1 MSGFILKRL
10 SRPYNQFL
18 RAVSCAFMLVLLS
31 GCIAVN
37 DHRGRMVDQENL
49 AKLKVNIDDQET
61 VRQTIGSP
69 TFEDKFNPRQWVYVY
84 QYTSRR
90 SFFHPD
96 TINFEVVRAHFN
108 DKGVLTKLDHLQ
120 AQTIPEVQP
129 VSRVT
134 ETSGHRNTFAQQLLG
149 NFGKY
154 RQKK

>member
-1 MSGFILKRL
+1 MFRYMALALMMFS
-10 SRPYNQFL
+10 
-18 RAVSCAFMLVLLS
+18 MS
-31 GCIAVN
+31 GCIAIH
-37 DHRGRMVDQENL
+37 DHRGRMVDPENL
-49 AKLKVNIDDQET
+49 AKLKLNVDDKET

-69 TFEDKFNPRQWVYVY
+69 TFEDKFNPNQWAYVY

-96 TINFEVVRAHFN
+96 TLKFEVIRATFN
-108 DKGVLTKLDHLQ
+108 DKGILIKLDNLQ
-120 AQTIPEVQP
+120 AQTIPGVQP
-129 VSRVT
+129 VQRVT